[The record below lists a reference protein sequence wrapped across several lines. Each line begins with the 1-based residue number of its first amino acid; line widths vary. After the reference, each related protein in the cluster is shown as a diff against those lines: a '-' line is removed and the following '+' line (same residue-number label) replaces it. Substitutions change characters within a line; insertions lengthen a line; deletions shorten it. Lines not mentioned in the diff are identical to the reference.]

1 MIRQSYHIDRTGSS
15 GPAKIERD
23 HRGTLI
29 AEGLRV
35 AFNRSGDVVLGTIK
49 EYKRC
54 DWYVPKG
61 SPWRWCLKFEIHIE
75 DENGH
80 VSKIKNPNSFVI
92 I

>member
-1 MIRQSYHIDRTGSS
+1 MIQQTYHVDRTGKD
-15 GPAKIERD
+15 GPNRITKDYTGTAIEP
-23 HRGTLI
+23 
-29 AEGLRV
+29 GLRV
-35 AFNRSGDVVLGTIK
+35 AFNKSGNVVLGTIK

-80 VSKIKNPNSFVI
+80 VSKVKNPNSFVI

>member
-1 MIRQSYHIDRTGSS
+1 MIHQSYHIDSIGST
-15 GPAKIERD
+15 GPAKIDRD

-29 AEGLRV
+29 VNGLRV

-80 VSKIKNPNSFVI
+80 VSKVKNPNSFVI